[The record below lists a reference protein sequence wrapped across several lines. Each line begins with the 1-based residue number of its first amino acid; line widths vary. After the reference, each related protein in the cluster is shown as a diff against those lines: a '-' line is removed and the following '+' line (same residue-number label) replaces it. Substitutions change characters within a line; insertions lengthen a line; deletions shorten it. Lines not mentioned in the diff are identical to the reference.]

1 MNYAALPPEVNS
13 LRMYTGPGSTPMRA
27 AAAAWGGLSAEL
39 HSAVTSYESVI
50 AELTGQS
57 WQGPASVALVQSAA
71 RYASWMAATAAQ
83 VDQTTAQANAAA
95 AAYEVA
101 FSATVPPT
109 VVAANRAQLLALVAT
124 NVLGNNTAAIAANE
138 AAYGEMWA
146 QDAAA
151 MYAYA
156 ASSATATGLTPFQP
170 PPQTSNPA
178 GPVSQA
184 AASGAAGATSSSSNV
199 QSLLG
204 QLASGVFGAQNS
216 SLLQPGLATVAGPA
230 QGLADLITLPS
241 LSDIAGLSAAQ
252 VVSLVLA
259 SGAWVAADA
268 STREILFEQDQLRE
282 VEYQILHNIDLFSP
296 LTPSR
301 PGGFIGD
308 ALSSANSV
316 SMSAAMGEAISA
328 GNLSVPINWAANAPE
343 IRTLSYTTPLAG
355 PGVGA
360 APAASLAGTGSAFS
374 QMALAGMGG
383 SALAGSVNRGRG
395 GADAPDAVDASARV
409 QMPQRAAAASAA
421 ESPAGTADAGD
432 GTPGPTAMGIAAE
445 IREFAE
451 LRDRGLITNDE
462 YNEQKM
468 RLLGR

>member
-1 MNYAALPPEVNS
+1 
-13 LRMYTGPGSTPMRA
+13 
-27 AAAAWGGLSAEL
+27 
-39 HSAVTSYESVI
+39 
-50 AELTGQS
+50 
-57 WQGPASVALVQSAA
+57 
-71 RYASWMAATAAQ
+71 
-83 VDQTTAQANAAA
+83 
-95 AAYEVA
+95 
-101 FSATVPPT
+101 
-109 VVAANRAQLLALVAT
+109 VAANRAQLLLLVAT
-124 NVLGNNTAAIAANE
+124 NVLGTNTAAIAANE

-156 ASSATATGLTPFQP
+156 ASSAAATGLTPFQP

-178 GPVSQA
+178 GPVSQVA
-184 AASGAAGATSSSSNV
+184 AAGSAEASSSSSNI

-204 QLASGVFGAQNS
+204 QLASGIFGAPNNTLTQA
-216 SLLQPGLATVAGPA
+216 GVGAATVAGPA

-241 LSDIAGLSAAQ
+241 ISDIAGLSAAQ
-252 VVSLVLA
+252 VVSLILA

-268 STREILFEQDQLRE
+268 STREILHEQDRLEQ
-282 VEYQILHNIDLFSP
+282 VEYEILRNIDLFSP

-301 PGGFIGD
+301 PMVPGV
-308 ALSSANSV
+308 SAGLP
-316 SMSAAMGEAISA
+316 AAMGEAISA

-343 IRTLSYTTPLAG
+343 IRTLSYTPCSYTTPLAG
-355 PGVGA
+355 PGVGG
-360 APAASLAGTGSAFS
+360 APAASLAGAGSAFS

-383 SALAGSVNRGRG
+383 SALAGSVSRGRG
-395 GADAPDAVDASARV
+395 GADAADASARV
-409 QMPQRAAAASAA
+409 QMPQRAGAGSAA
-421 ESPAGTADAGD
+421 DSPAGAADGGD
-432 GTPGPTAMGIAAE
+432 GKPGPTAMGIAAE

>member
-13 LRMYTGPGSTPMRA
+13 LRIYTGPGSTPMRA
-27 AAAAWGGLSAEL
+27 AAAAWGALSAEL
-39 HSAVTSYESVI
+39 HAAVTSYESVI
-50 AELTGQS
+50 AELTGQA
-57 WQGPASVALVQSAA
+57 WLGPASLALAQSAA

-83 VDQTTAQANAAA
+83 VDHTTAQANAAA
-95 AAYEVA
+95 AAYEAA

-109 VVAANRAQLLALVAT
+109 VVAANRAQLLLLVAT
-124 NVLGNNTAAIAANE
+124 NVLGTNTAAIAANE

-151 MYAYA
+151 MYSYA
-156 ASSATATGLTPFQP
+156 AASAAATGLTPFQQ

-178 GPVSQA
+178 GPLSQA
-184 AASGAAGATSSSSNV
+184 AATGAAEATSSSSNV

-204 QLASGVFGAQNS
+204 ELASGIFGAPNNS
-216 SLLQPGLATVAGPA
+216 MLQAAAATVPGAA
-230 QGLADLITLPS
+230 QGLEDLITLPS

-252 VVSLVLA
+252 VVGLVLA
-259 SGAWVAADA
+259 SGAWMAADA
-268 STREILFEQDQLRE
+268 STREILYQQDRLEQ
-282 VEYQILHNIDLFSP
+282 VEYEILHNIDLFSP

-308 ALSSANSV
+308 ALSSANTV
-316 SMSAAMGEAISA
+316 SMSASMGEAVSA
-328 GNLSVPINWAANAPE
+328 GKLSVPISWAANAPE
-343 IRTLSYTTPLAG
+343 IKTLSYTTPLAG

-360 APAASLAGTGSAFS
+360 APAGSLAGAGGAFS

-383 SALAGSVNRGRG
+383 SALAGSVSRGRG
-395 GADAPDAVDASARV
+395 SADVAPKVPL
-409 QMPQRAAAASAA
+409 PQPAAAAAPAA
-421 ESPAGTADAGD
+421 SGDAEGA
-432 GTPGPTAMGIAAE
+432 PGPTAMGIAAE

-468 RLLGR
+468 RLLGQ

>member
-1 MNYAALPPEVNS
+1 MNFAALPPEINS
-13 LRMYTGPGSTPMRA
+13 LRIYTGPGSAPMRA

-39 HSAVTSYESVI
+39 HSAVTAYESVV
-50 AELTGQS
+50 AELTGQAFM
-57 WQGPASVALVQSAA
+57 GPASLALTRAA
-71 RYASWMAATAAQ
+71 SLYAAWMSATAAQ

-95 AAYEVA
+95 AAYEAA
-101 FSATVPPT
+101 FTATVPPS
-109 VVAANRAQLLALVAT
+109 VVAANRSQLLVLIAT
-124 NVLGNNTAAIAANE
+124 NALGQNTAAIAANE
-138 AAYGEMWA
+138 AAYAEMWA

-156 ASSATATGLTPFQP
+156 AASATATGLAPFQA
-170 PPQTSNPA
+170 PPQINNPA
-178 GPVSQA
+178 GQANQA
-184 AASGAAGATSSSSNV
+184 AAVGAAEATQSSSNI

-204 QLASGVFGAQNS
+204 QLASGLFGTSNNAV
-216 SLLQPGLATVAGPA
+216 LLPGVAAVAGPA

-252 VVSLVLA
+252 VASLIM
-259 SGAWVAADA
+259 SGGAWASADA
-268 STREILFEQDQLRE
+268 STREILSEQDQLRE

-301 PGGFIGD
+301 PAGAIPLTSASFPSAAIGD
-308 ALSSANSV
+308 AV
-316 SMSAAMGEAISA
+316 TA
-328 GNLSVPINWAANAPE
+328 GRLSVPISWAANAPE

-355 PGVGA
+355 PAAGA
-360 APAASLAGTGSAFS
+360 APAASLSGAGSAFS

-383 SALAGSVNRGRG
+383 SALAGSVSRGRG
-395 GADAPDAVDASARV
+395 GADAADASAKV
-409 QMPQRAAAASAA
+409 QMPQRPATGGAADSQ
-421 ESPAGTADAGD
+421 TGD
-432 GTPGPTAMGIAAE
+432 GGADGAPGPTAMGIAAE

>member
-13 LRMYTGPGSTPMRA
+13 LRIYTGPGSAPMRA
-27 AAAAWGGLSAEL
+27 AAAAWGALSAEL
-39 HSAVTSYESVI
+39 HAAVTSYESVI
-50 AELTGQS
+50 AELTGQA
-57 WQGPASVALVQSAA
+57 WLGPASVALAQSAA

-83 VDQTTAQANAAA
+83 VDHTAAQANAAA
-95 AAYEVA
+95 AAYEAA

-109 VVAANRAQLLALVAT
+109 VVAANRAQLLLLVAT
-124 NVLGNNTAAIAANE
+124 NVLGTNTAAIAANE

-151 MYAYA
+151 MYSYA
-156 ASSATATGLTPFQP
+156 AASAAATGLPPFQQ

-178 GPVSQA
+178 GPLSQA
-184 AASGAAGATSSSSNV
+184 AATGAAEATSSSSNV

-204 QLASGVFGAQNS
+204 ELASGIFGAPNNS
-216 SLLQPGLATVAGPA
+216 MLQAAATVPGAA
-230 QGLADLITLPS
+230 QGLEDLITLPS

-259 SGAWVAADA
+259 SGAWMAADA
-268 STREILFEQDQLRE
+268 STREILYQQDRLEQ
-282 VEYQILHNIDLFSP
+282 VEYEILHNIDLFSP

-308 ALSSANSV
+308 ALSSANTV
-316 SMSAAMGEAISA
+316 SMSASMGEAISA
-328 GNLSVPINWAANAPE
+328 GKLSVPISWAANAPE
-343 IRTLSYTTPLAG
+343 IKTLSYTTPLAG

-360 APAASLAGTGSAFS
+360 APAGSLAGAGSAFS

-383 SALAGSVNRGRG
+383 SALAGSVSRGRG
-395 GADAPDAVDASARV
+395 GADAAPKVQLPQPAATTAPAAPGAGEDAA
-409 QMPQRAAAASAA
+409 
-421 ESPAGTADAGD
+421 
-432 GTPGPTAMGIAAE
+432 PGPTAMGIAAE

-468 RLLGR
+468 RLLGQ